1 MSCDKTI
8 SLITVYNKA
17 DLLNETNNW
26 IEKQSV
32 YKDIETIQLDNR
44 ENRFPSCAQALN
56 YGAEQSRGKY
66 LFFIHQDVYLWDEQ
80 SVEKYV
86 AFLSENP
93 DAIIGVAGV
102 PENSGTVTDIYE
114 SKTYL
119 QRGIRANGKILS
131 VETLDECLIA
141 MTREKWEQLR
151 FDEKTCDNWHG
162 YAVDICLTN
171 TLQGGKNI
179 LVPLK
184 VCHDS
189 TGNAQNAEFRRNVKQ
204 LIKKYRNTAITRI
217 RGTCVDIPCS
227 LLYYYWYATKGTT
240 KDVLL
245 KLGLFRR

>member
-1 MSCDKTI
+1 MSCDKTVSI
-8 SLITVYNKA
+8 ITVYNKA
-17 DLLNETNNW
+17 DLLSETNSW

-32 YKDIETIQLDNR
+32 YKDIETVQLDNR
-44 ENRFPSCAQALN
+44 GNRFSSCAQALN
-56 YGAEQSRGKY
+56 YGAEQSCGKY
-66 LFFIHQDVYLWDEQ
+66 LFFMHQDVYLRDEQ

-102 PENSGTVTDIYE
+102 PEASGTVTDVYE

-119 QRGIRANGKILS
+119 QRGKRANGKILS

-162 YAVDICLTN
+162 YAVDICLAN

-189 TGNAQNAEFRRNVKQ
+189 TGNAQNAQFRRTVKQ
-204 LIKKYRNTAITRI
+204 MIEKYHNTAITRI
-217 RGTCVDIPCS
+217 HGTCIDIPCS
-227 LLYYYWYATKGTT
+227 WFAFYWYNLKGNV
-240 KDVLL
+240 KECLRQ
-245 KLGLFRR
+245 LGLLR